1 MKQEIDEIGA
11 AVLGVNANKAITDIT
26 ALMEELVA
34 KATAADAARAAAML
48 ELQVHTPT
56 KQPQSICKPTVSEK
70 VGAVCMEMK
79 ELNLVLTSM
88 KLLPAIVSNV
98 SGVRLRIDDFFHTNE
113 TGSYPSYS
121 VFMKFKDG
129 TVNPNFETALDSL
142 MDILVTC
149 RKGDASTKD
158 EKHKKRAFFDF
169 VRDNGHRKMQTEVQ
183 HKKLR
188 R

>member
-70 VGAVCMEMK
+70 VGGVCMEMK
-79 ELNLVLTSM
+79 ELNLVLTS
-88 KLLPAIVSNV
+88 
-98 SGVRLRIDDFFHTNE
+98 RLRIDDFFYTNE

-121 VFMKFKDG
+121 V
-129 TVNPNFETALDSL
+129 
-142 MDILVTC
+142 
-149 RKGDASTKD
+149 
-158 EKHKKRAFFDF
+158 H
-169 VRDNGHRKMQTEVQ
+169 EVQ
-183 HKKLR
+183 GRHR
-188 R
+188 QSEF

>member
-1 MKQEIDEIGA
+1 MWLVLASDGMERGTYLLPVQDQEKSFKEVKGALFSGCSKQWLTLWITFI
-11 AVLGVNANKAITDIT
+11 LITSRTIINK
-26 ALMEELVA
+26 
-34 KATAADAARAAAML
+34 KAARFDD
-48 ELQVHTPT
+48 EQNQHLQLQIP
-56 KQPQSICKPTVSEK
+56 E
-70 VGAVCMEMK
+70 
-79 ELNLVLTSM
+79 
-88 KLLPAIVSNV
+88 V
-98 SGVRLRIDDFFHTNE
+98 SGVRLRIDDFFYTNE

-142 MDILVTC
+142 MDIFVTC

>member
-1 MKQEIDEIGA
+1 MKQEIEIGA
-11 AVLGVNANKAITDIT
+11 AVLGVNANKAITDF
-26 ALMEELVA
+26 
-34 KATAADAARAAAML
+34 KAIVESAHAAAML
-48 ELQVHTPT
+48 ELQVLTPI
-56 KQPQSICKPTVSEK
+56 KQPQSICKPTVAEK
-70 VGAVCMEMK
+70 VGAVCLEMK
-79 ELNLVLTSM
+79 ELNQELFSM
-88 KLLPAIVSNV
+88 KLHTAIVSNV
-98 SGVRLRIDDFFHTNE
+98 SGVKLCLDDLFYADE
-113 TGSYPSYS
+113 TGQYHNYS